1 MLEFIQ
7 SLSVINQVLI
17 SFWLVFG
24 FTFSGLNY
32 FKWLLSFIPNA
43 SYTQNTTGKMIDLL
57 WLTLTVYLYIQ
68 LS

>member
-1 MLEFIQ
+1 MLGFIQ
-7 SLSVINQVLI
+7 SLSEINQVLV
-17 SFWLVFG
+17 SFWLVVG

-32 FKWLLSFIPNA
+32 FKWILSFIPSA
-43 SYTQNTTGKMIDLL
+43 SYTQNATGKMIDLL

>member
-7 SLSVINQVLI
+7 ALSGINQVLV

-24 FTFSGLNY
+24 FTFSGVNY
-32 FKWLLSFIPNA
+32 FKWFLSFLPNA
-43 SYTQNTTGKMIDLL
+43 SYKQSTAGKMIDLL

-68 LS
+68 LF